1 MNVIVLYLFY
11 HDKKKMSIEK
21 IYFVFLHISITAGR
35 LYFMQY
41 LKSVV
46 EVALDV
52 PNDYVRYRNKP

>member
-1 MNVIVLYLFY
+1 MNVLVLYLFY

-21 IYFVFLHISITAGR
+21 IYFVFLHISITAGG

-41 LKSVV
+41 LKSVG

-52 PNDYVRYRNKP
+52 PFFG